1 MSVWWP
7 YASHYGNR
15 ETSVRRQAT
24 EPHLK
29 GGGIYR
35 TRWWGQ
41 SVPYCE
47 LFGGRFHYR
56 PRQSRP
62 SCQPRGFLAIPRPAT
77 RRPHLLNGAAP
88 GRSRIATGSALRATV
103 VFRRFARLGL
113 AACANEWHLNA
124 APHILRELYRQLQA
138 RSSPPGVHDT
148 RATARAT
155 GHGSKDTATAQRP
168 SSPTSG
174 ALPARGQHAQSP
186 WKRATG
192 RGFPACGQNQ
202 QSTPTPTSEPVREPP
217 HEPTPTPRGTVTG
230 LALSNTG
237 PGLLQI
243 TWDAAGLEPT
253 DMTMTR

>member
-1 MSVWWP
+1 MLPS
-7 YASHYGNR
+7 
-15 ETSVRRQAT
+15 
-24 EPHLK
+24 
-29 GGGIYR
+29 GGVGKLPLV
-35 TRWWGQ
+35 GLH
-41 SVPYCE
+41 VPNCE

-62 SCQPRGFLAIPRPAT
+62 SCQPRGLRAIPRPAT

-88 GRSRIATGSALRATV
+88 ARSRIATGSALRATV

-148 RATARAT
+148 RATACAT

-186 WKRATG
+186 WSGPRAEDSL
-192 RGFPACGQNQ
+192 RVAK
-202 QSTPTPTSEPVREPP
+202 TSNRP
-217 HEPTPTPRGTVTG
+217 HANIGARSGTTTRTYTDASWDRNWSRPFEHRTG
-230 LALSNTG
+230 LAADYLGRRWT
-237 PGLLQI
+237 
-243 TWDAAGLEPT
+243 
-253 DMTMTR
+253 

>member
-1 MSVWWP
+1 MGVS
-7 YASHYGNR
+7 
-15 ETSVRRQAT
+15 RRSRVP
-24 EPHLK
+24 ER
-29 GGGIYR
+29 I
-35 TRWWGQ
+35 TRPDERFDSSQGGQ

-62 SCQPRGFLAIPRPAT
+62 SCQPRGFLSIPRPAT

-88 GRSRIATGSALRATV
+88 ARSRIATGSALRATV
-103 VFRRFARLGL
+103 VVRRFARLGL

-186 WKRATG
+186 WSGPRAEDSL
-192 RGFPACGQNQ
+192 RVAK
-202 QSTPTPTSEPVREPP
+202 TSNRPP
-217 HEPTPTPRGTVTG
+217 RQHRSPFGNHHTNLHRRLV
-230 LALSNTG
+230 G
-237 PGLLQI
+237 P
-243 TWDAAGLEPT
+243 
-253 DMTMTR
+253 